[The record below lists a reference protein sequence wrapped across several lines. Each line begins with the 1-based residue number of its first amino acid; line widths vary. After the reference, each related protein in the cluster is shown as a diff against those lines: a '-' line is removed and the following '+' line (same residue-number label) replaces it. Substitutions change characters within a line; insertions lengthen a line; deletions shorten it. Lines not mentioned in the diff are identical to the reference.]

1 MDVTVTVAFTDITL
15 TDNDEDG
22 MVYGEVITSIYKGDH
37 YQVIVRTYE
46 NEEDYILD
54 TEYTY
59 NVGDR
64 VGVIIPSDKIKM
76 KLKVVN
82 NAK

>member
-1 MDVTVTVAFTDITL
+1 
-15 TDNDEDG
+15 
-22 MVYGEVITSIYKGDH
+22 MVYGEVISSIYKGDH
-37 YQVIVRTYE
+37 YQVIVRTFE

-59 NVGDR
+59 NVGDK
-64 VGVIIPSDKIKM
+64 VGVIIPSEKIKM
-76 KLKVVN
+76 KLKVAN